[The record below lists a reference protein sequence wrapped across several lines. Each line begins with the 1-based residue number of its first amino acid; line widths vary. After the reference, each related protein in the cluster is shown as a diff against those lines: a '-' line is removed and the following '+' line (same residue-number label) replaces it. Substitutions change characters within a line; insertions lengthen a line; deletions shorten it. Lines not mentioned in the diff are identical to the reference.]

1 MKHESRRN
9 AAFHFRGT
17 VLHSFFVAILTVCPL
32 LLPIALRAQSDTAT
46 APLYKITF
54 RDGTVV
60 FGRFISK
67 RPEKEQF
74 RTTTGQE
81 IDIRLTAVEKLEII
95 SKEDAVDI
103 LEATN
108 QNASRMLFTATA
120 TPLRAGQVYIGTQEV
135 AMPLLGVGVT
145 DFFNVAFGFLYV
157 APRITPIRVGPVDI
171 SAGVYYFVNKEMKSG
186 LAEWNTTYTSERFSV
201 TAGSGWNFESGE
213 ADGEMMMI
221 LGGSYIMNERLTVM
235 TENLLDLNG
244 RLGRWFPFGGLE
256 WVRTVLS
263 IGVRVSGNN
272 IATDLAMVFPIGEN
286 PNDSFAFIPWLGFV
300 YNL

>member
-9 AAFHFRGT
+9 CRVSFQIT
-17 VLHSFFVAILTVCPL
+17 VLRSFFVAILAVCPL
-32 LLPIALRAQSDTAT
+32 LLPITLRAQSDSAT

-67 RPEKEQF
+67 DLKEELF
-74 RTTTGQE
+74 RTTTGEE
-81 IDIRLTAVEKLEII
+81 IDIRLATVEKLEII
-95 SKEDAVDI
+95 SQEDAADI

-108 QNASRMLFTATA
+108 QNASRMLFTSTA

-157 APRITPIRVGPVDI
+157 APRITPVRIGPVEI
-171 SAGVYYFVNKEMKSG
+171 SAGVYYFVNKQMKSG
-186 LAEWNTTYTSERFSV
+186 LAVWNTTYTDERLSV

-213 ADGEMMMI
+213 ADGEMMI
-221 LGGSYIMNERLTVM
+221 IVGGSYIMNEKLTVM